1 MQEEDEEEEE
11 FFVCVFFLGRRLRIW
26 RRGFDDRIWP
36 VFCCCHGI
44 VVGIEGERQTGRER
58 EGDFDGFDFV

>member
-1 MQEEDEEEEE
+1 
-11 FFVCVFFLGRRLRIW
+11 LRIW

-44 VVGIEGERQTGRER
+44 VVEIEGERQTGRER
-58 EGDFDGFDFV
+58 EGDFDGFGFV